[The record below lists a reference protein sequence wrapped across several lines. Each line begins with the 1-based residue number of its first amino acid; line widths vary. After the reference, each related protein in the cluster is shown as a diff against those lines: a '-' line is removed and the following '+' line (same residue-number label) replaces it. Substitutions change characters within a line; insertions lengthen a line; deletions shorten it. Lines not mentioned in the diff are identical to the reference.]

1 MIIRRFLLWA
11 QSAAPGQRAEAVSA
25 LARSFLYSDLSPEDR
40 WEAETAM
47 TAMLDDASPL
57 VRRALAETLA
67 NAPAAPRHIIIALA
81 NDQGDIA
88 ALVLARSP
96 LLTDEDLVDR
106 AALGDSYAQTAIAV
120 RVRVTAPVCAALAEI
135 GACEALLE
143 LLENPGAEITQSA
156 LSRIL
161 ARHGSDPAIREAMLA
176 RHDLPVEIRQA
187 ITVAVADALRLFVV
201 DRGWMSVERTERVT
215 REAKEKSTIALSS
228 GATLDDVVSLVA
240 HLRESG
246 QLTPALILRA
256 VLSQGAAFAEA
267 AFAELADMPLKR
279 VSGLLQDKRGAGF
292 SALYRKAGLPAGLYP
307 AFHAAFSA
315 LREPQGDGRFAGLA
329 LSRRMVERVLS
340 ACAQLSPEEAGKLL
354 SLLRRYEMEAAREEA
369 REVAMTL
376 IDDAALDAAL
386 RHVEAGIADAVRLR
400 ARLAA

>member
-11 QSAAPGQRAEAVSA
+11 QSASPGQRAEAVSA
-25 LARSFLYSDLSPEDR
+25 LARSFLYSELSPEER

-57 VRRALAETLA
+57 VRRALAEALA
-67 NAPAAPRHIIIALA
+67 NAPAAPRHIVIALA
-81 NDQGDIA
+81 NDQADIA

-96 LLTDEDLVDR
+96 LLTDADLVDR
-106 AALGDSYAQTAIAV
+106 AALGDVFAQTAIAL
-120 RVRVTAPVCAALAEI
+120 RVSVAAPVCAALAEI

-143 LLENPGAEITQSA
+143 LLENPGAKITHSA
-156 LSRIL
+156 LARIL
-161 ARHGSDPAIREAMLA
+161 ARHGSEPSIREAMLA
-176 RHDLPVEIRQA
+176 REDLPVDIRQS

-228 GATLDDVVSLVA
+228 GARQDDVFGLVS
-240 HLRESG
+240 HLRETG

-307 AFHAAFSA
+307 AFEAAFSA

-369 REVAMTL
+369 REVATAL

>member
-11 QSAAPGQRAEAVSA
+11 QSASPGQRAEAVSA
-25 LARSFLYSDLSPEDR
+25 LARGYLYSELSPEDR

-47 TAMLDDASPL
+47 TAMLDDSSPL
-57 VRRALAETLA
+57 VRRALAEALA
-67 NAPAAPRHIIIALA
+67 NAPAAPRHIVIALA
-81 NDQGDIA
+81 NDQADIA

-96 LLTDEDLVDR
+96 LLTDADLVDR
-106 AALGDSYAQTAIAV
+106 AALGDAYAQTAIAL
-120 RVRVTAPVCAALAEI
+120 RVRVAAPVCAALAEI

-143 LLENPGAEITQSA
+143 LLENPGAEIGQSA
-156 LSRIL
+156 LARIL
-161 ARHGSDPAIREAMLA
+161 ARHGSQPAIREAMLA
-176 RHDLPVEIRQA
+176 REDLPVEIRQS

-215 REAKEKSTIALSS
+215 REAKEKTTIALSS
-228 GATLDDVVSLVA
+228 GATQNDVVGLVA
-240 HLRESG
+240 HLRETG

-279 VSGLLQDKRGAGF
+279 VAGLLQDKRGAGF

-307 AFHAAFSA
+307 AFEAAFSA
-315 LREPQGDGRFAGLA
+315 LREPQGDGRWAGLA

-340 ACAQLSPEEAGKLL
+340 ACSQLSPEEAGKLL
-354 SLLRRYEMEAAREEA
+354 SLLRRYDMEAAREEA
-369 REVAMTL
+369 REVAMAL

-400 ARLAA
+400 ASLAA